1 MIGSDEC
8 SSAPRLRRRECG
20 EATQP
25 AKAELHHTCEQAP
38 RMVVM
43 RYVSLV
49 TVFANMTNARDAC
62 ASRHSRCRM
71 EAKFVKGVRCLPGA
85 YTHQQQG
92 MRQRCDART
101 VDAWTLVVAQT
112 RI

>member
-1 MIGSDEC
+1 M
-8 SSAPRLRRRECG
+8 RRRECG